1 MAILAESAV
10 RVTLL
15 AFGVAVVL
23 RALRIRSPRLAHT
36 AWTVVTVVMLLLPVF
51 VAWGPRLAV
60 PLLHTGTTP
69 VTFAPGGSDVASAKP
84 EDGPMTTAA
93 SEGSQPGMSWATV
106 AMVVYVG
113 GVGILLLRLAMGL
126 RRTRA
131 MRRGGLQTK
140 GRLTHPDCVTP
151 MTVGLVAPAVIL
163 PTDWANWDGAELSA
177 VTCTRRR
184 ARAQTRSICHR
195 GRAIQSRDLLVPPA
209 CLVVASGD
217 CSALRTSLRC
227 GGDLARTR
235 PRGVLSP
242 ACCGSPGVLPR
253 PVAASCRWRRRCP
266 DRGWRS
272 AWPCSPVR
280 RTRARRACGWPA
292 RPSRVPRLSSF
303 AQQQRR
309 SRLPFKTAG
318 PPPAG
323 RRHGSS
329 RRPNTS

>member
-1 MAILAESAV
+1 MNMAILAESAV

-69 VTFAPGGSDVASAKP
+69 ATFAPGGSDVASAKP
-84 EDGPMTTAA
+84 EDGPMTAAA
-93 SEGSQPGMSWATV
+93 SEGSQPGMSWATL

-177 VTCTRRR
+177 VLAHEEEHVRRR
-184 ARAQTRSICHR
+184 DPFVTAVALFN
-195 GRAIQSRDLLVPPA
+195 RAIFWFHP
-209 CLVVASGD
+209 
-217 CSALRTSLRC
+217 
-227 GGDLARTR
+227 LAWW
-235 PRGVLSP
+235 
-242 ACCGSPGVLPR
+242 LPR
-253 PVAASCRWRRRCP
+253 EMV
-266 DRGWRS
+266 
-272 AWPCSPVR
+272 
-280 RTRARRACGWPA
+280 
-292 RPSRVPRLSSF
+292 RLSEDRKS
-303 AQQQRR
+303 
-309 SRLPFKTAG
+309 
-318 PPPAG
+318 
-323 RRHGSS
+323 
-329 RRPNTS
+329 